1 MSIDY
6 RHILSEK
13 IELLKS
19 KGNYRYFLDV
29 NKSARHFPRFYFDD
43 ENGQKKSATNWGSN
57 DYLCMSIDEEVISKM
72 TYTAHHSGVGS
83 SGTRNISGTTGF
95 HKELENT
102 AASLHGKDAALIFNS
117 AFLANL
123 STLSTL
129 GKAFDN
135 CVFISDERNHASI
148 IEGIRSSGA
157 PKLVFRHN
165 DINNLEEILQSLPVE
180 QPKII
185 VFESVYSISGNIA
198 PVQAIIQLAK
208 KYHALTYVD
217 EVHAVGIYGD
227 NGSGICGELGVAA
240 DIDIINGTFAKA
252 FGTLGGYIAADEVLI
267 DFIRSYG
274 AGFIF
279 TTSLPPAI
287 CNATIKSIQKVS
299 GNSALRK
306 SYRQNVQRLRQLLTE
321 AKVSFV
327 DNPSHIT
334 PIHIGD
340 SNKCRLIADKLLN
353 EFGVYLQPINP
364 PTVKQGEDC
373 LRITVSIKH
382 TEKDMQHLAEALS
395 KLLS

>member
-1 MSIDY
+1 M
-6 RHILSEK
+6 
-13 IELLKS
+13 
-19 KGNYRYFLDV
+19 V
-29 NKSARHFPRFYFDD
+29 A
-43 ENGQKKSATNWGSN
+43 
-57 DYLCMSIDEEVISKM
+57 
-72 TYTAHHSGVGS
+72 
-83 SGTRNISGTTGF
+83 
-95 HKELENT
+95 
-102 AASLHGKDAALIFNS
+102 
-117 AFLANL
+117 
-123 STLSTL
+123 
-129 GKAFDN
+129 
-135 CVFISDERNHASI
+135 
-148 IEGIRSSGA
+148 
-157 PKLVFRHN
+157 
-165 DINNLEEILQSLPVE
+165 
-180 QPKII
+180 
-185 VFESVYSISGNIA
+185 FESVYSIKGDIA
-198 PVQAIIQLAK
+198 PIKEICSVAR
-208 KYHALTYVD
+208 KYNALTYID
-217 EVHAVGIYGD
+217 EVHSVGMYGFD
-227 NGSGICGELGVAA
+227 GSGIVTELELW
-240 DIDIINGTFAKA
+240 DEIDIINGTFAKA